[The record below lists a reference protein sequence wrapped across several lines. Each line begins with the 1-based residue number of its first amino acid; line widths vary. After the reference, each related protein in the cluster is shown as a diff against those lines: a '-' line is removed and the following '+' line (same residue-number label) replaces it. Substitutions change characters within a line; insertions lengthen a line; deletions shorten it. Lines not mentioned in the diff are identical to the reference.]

1 MQNNNTEI
9 IDHHEELE
17 KTHHSSHKLGSI
29 TILLIFGLF
38 GIWSVFAKIDTT
50 ITAQGKVITN
60 SYNKT
65 VMHPKGGII
74 AEVYVKEGDVVK
86 KGQKLLKLDSTD
98 YLAQLRSG
106 ISKYD
111 NNLMTI
117 CRLQAQA
124 MLSNTLDCSDNKN
137 KVFNTDNF
145 EALQKGTQALF
156 HSEMANLSSKITLL
170 QSQNS
175 ILLSQNRGLKQQVVS
190 QQKLLA
196 SYKKE
201 LEKWNKL
208 LKSNAV
214 DELKA
219 IETERQ
225 IEQIK
230 LTINSI
236 RSKIE
241 ENLATIHANEQQI
254 ELEKATFKNTAME
267 KINELKLDNELTKN
281 KIDSFQNTLN
291 NALIKAPSKGL
302 VTDMKIHTAGE
313 VVSPQKSIMSIVPDD
328 KELMIEAH
336 VLPTD
341 IEKVYVGQKAEIS
354 FPAFVNPSAI
364 PIEGKLT
371 YVSAD
376 TVIPEG
382 AQDPFYKILVKIT
395 PKGMKAIKTNQ
406 FEILPGMPATIFVRT
421 GKITLMEYIM
431 QPIIQLSKGIF
442 HAN

>member
-1 MQNNNTEI
+1 MQNNNTDI
-9 IDHHEELE
+9 GDHHEELE
-17 KTHHSSHKLGSI
+17 KTHHSSRKLGSI

-60 SYNKT
+60 SYNKI
-65 VMHPKGGII
+65 VMHPRGGII
-74 AEVYVKEGDVVK
+74 EKVYVKEGDVVK
-86 KGQKLLKLDSTD
+86 KGQKLLKLDSID
-98 YLAQLRSG
+98 YLAQLRSA
-106 ISKYD
+106 ISTYD
-111 NNLMTI
+111 NNLMAI

-124 MLSNTLDCSDNKN
+124 LLSDTLDCSPNKD
-137 KVFNTDNF
+137 KVYSKEMFSV
-145 EALQKGTQALF
+145 LQKETQALF
-156 HSEMANLSSKITLL
+156 HSEMANLSSKIALL
-170 QSQNS
+170 ESQNK
-175 ILLSQNRGLKQQVVS
+175 ILLSQNKGLKQQSES
-190 QQKLLA
+190 QQQLLL
-196 SYKKE
+196 SYEKE
-201 LEKWNKL
+201 LKKWNKL

-225 IEQIK
+225 IVQIK

-236 RSKIE
+236 QSKIE

-254 ELEKATFKNTAME
+254 ELEKANFKNLSME
-267 KINELKLDNELTKN
+267 KITELKLNNELMKN

-313 VVSPQKSIMSIVPDD
+313 VVSPQKPIMSIVPDD

-354 FPAFVNPSAI
+354 FPSFVNPAAI

-382 AQDPFYKILVKIT
+382 SKEAFYKILVKIT
-395 PKGMKAIKTNQ
+395 PKGMEAIKTNQ
-406 FEILPGMPATIFVRT
+406 FEILPGMPASIFVRT
-421 GKITLMEYIM
+421 GESTLMEYIM

>member
-1 MQNNNTEI
+1 ME
-9 IDHHEELE
+9 
-17 KTHHSSHKLGSI
+17 
-29 TILLIFGLF
+29 
-38 GIWSVFAKIDTT
+38 
-50 ITAQGKVITN
+50 
-60 SYNKT
+60 NK
-65 VMHPKGGII
+65 
-74 AEVYVKEGDVVK
+74 
-86 KGQKLLKLDSTD
+86 
-98 YLAQLRSG
+98 
-106 ISKYD
+106 
-111 NNLMTI
+111 
-117 CRLQAQA
+117 
-124 MLSNTLDCSDNKN
+124 
-137 KVFNTDNF
+137 
-145 EALQKGTQALF
+145 
-156 HSEMANLSSKITLL
+156 
-170 QSQNS
+170 
-175 ILLSQNRGLKQQVVS
+175 GLKQQSES
-190 QQKLLA
+190 QQQLLL
-196 SYKKE
+196 SYEKE
-201 LEKWNKL
+201 LKKWNKL

-225 IEQIK
+225 IVQIK

-236 RSKIE
+236 QSKIE

-254 ELEKATFKNTAME
+254 ELEKANFKNLSME
-267 KINELKLDNELTKN
+267 KITELKLNNELTKN

-313 VVSPQKSIMSIVPDD
+313 VVSPQKPIMSIVPDD

-354 FPAFVNPSAI
+354 FPSFVNPAAI

-382 AQDPFYKILVKIT
+382 SKEAFYKILVKIT
-395 PKGMKAIKTNQ
+395 PKGMEAIKTNQ
-406 FEILPGMPATIFVRT
+406 FEILPGMPASIFVRT
-421 GKITLMEYIM
+421 GESTLMEYIM